1 MWWMYTSTHHCST
14 VTVFIPCLL
23 ISRTFWQT
31 TTAAVLRASEGPIV
45 TRRKVSE
52 SWNKQSCMRLCSSL
66 AGRPIF
72 HQLVA
77 GIYSSG
83 TLSSRTQPF
92 ETLLAPVA
100 GGVTGGT
107 LLIVAI
113 SGVILAVA
121 TCMCVRW
128 RKAVL
133 KGQ

>member
-1 MWWMYTSTHHCST
+1 MSAPIIVALSLYSY
-14 VTVFIPCLL
+14 L
-23 ISRTFWQT
+23 ISRIFWQT

-52 SWNKQSCMRLCSSL
+52 SWNKHSCMRLCSSL
-66 AGRPIF
+66 AGLY
-72 HQLVA
+72 HQLVT
-77 GIYSSG
+77 GMYSSG

-100 GGVTGGT
+100 GGVGGGT

-113 SGVILAVA
+113 SGVILTVA
-121 TCMCVRW
+121 TCLCVRW

>member
-1 MWWMYTSTHHCST
+1 ME
-14 VTVFIPCLL
+14 
-23 ISRTFWQT
+23 QT
-31 TTAAVLRASEGPIV
+31 ILHEAVLFTSWPISSIGP
-45 TRRKVSE
+45 
-52 SWNKQSCMRLCSSL
+52 
-66 AGRPIF
+66 
-72 HQLVA
+72 VA

-83 TLSSRTQPF
+83 TLSSRTQPS

-100 GGVTGGT
+100 GGVGGGT

-113 SGVILAVA
+113 SGVILTVA